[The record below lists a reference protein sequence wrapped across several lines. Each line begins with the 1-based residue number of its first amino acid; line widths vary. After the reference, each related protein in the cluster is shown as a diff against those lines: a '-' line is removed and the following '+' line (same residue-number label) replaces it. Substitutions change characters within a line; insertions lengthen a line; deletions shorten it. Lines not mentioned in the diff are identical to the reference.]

1 MYQSN
6 NDRLILTHFIS
17 EVLWERI
24 WRFQDK
30 VVLLQKVYQ
39 KPTIMEDDKKK
50 YDDMEFEDT
59 NFVNECLESFDEN
72 ISKIEAEYEVGS
84 KSA

>member
-1 MYQSN
+1 
-6 NDRLILTHFIS
+6 
-17 EVLWERI
+17 
-24 WRFQDK
+24 
-30 VVLLQKVYQ
+30 
-39 KPTIMEDDKKK
+39 MEDDKKK

-59 NFVNECLESFDEN
+59 NFVNECLDSFDEN